1 MGGYIGAKTGTLV
14 ASASDIRGDISA
26 TDTTPEITLKNT
38 TETDADGTRS
48 GKITFKGEQSG
59 GEESVL
65 AQIQGSHD
73 GTADDEKGDLIF
85 KTNDGND
92 ASSPTERVRINSAG
106 DVLISSPDPSLTITN
121 TTHEDTDGGRESTI
135 VFKGEQSGGELST
148 LAEIE
153 ASHDGTSDDEKGD
166 LIFRTNDGS
175 DGASPTE
182 RLRIDSGGNVKIGTT
197 ATASHGAADNHVLA
211 LSGSQNNGSGVL
223 AFIDTS
229 GNSDAL
235 ISGNDGS
242 LTINVDSSNA
252 TADSSLQIRL
262 DNTEEYRFAD
272 TAAHGAGLGIGTTA
286 PLRQLHISNTS
297 ANSELA
303 FTAGTSGVSSILFGD
318 GSTGTDVYRGYVQ
331 YNHADDAMLFA
342 SSAGEAMR
350 INSSRNLGIG
360 TNPSHPLHVGKATP
374 SDFVTEI
381 SNTSGTNPYGLHL
394 STINA
399 SLDNNVTHFLYANDS
414 ATVRFVVDSDGD
426 VKNHDNS
433 YGAISDQRIKQ
444 NIEDATSQWDDIKN
458 LRVRKYKL
466 KDDIRQYGDDAKFKL
481 GLVAQEAETVSPNLI
496 TENAAN
502 PNDIL
507 NSSEFGTLYQ
517 DGDDIPENKQVGD
530 VKERHTTVKGI
541 RYSILY
547 MKAVKALQEA
557 MDRIE
562 TLETKVAALEAE

>member
-262 DNTEEYRFAD
+262 DNTEE
-272 TAAHGAGLGIGTTA
+272 
-286 PLRQLHISNTS
+286 
-297 ANSELA
+297 
-303 FTAGTSGVSSILFGD
+303 
-318 GSTGTDVYRGYVQ
+318 
-331 YNHADDAMLFA
+331 
-342 SSAGEAMR
+342 
-350 INSSRNLGIG
+350 
-360 TNPSHPLHVGKATP
+360 
-374 SDFVTEI
+374 
-381 SNTSGTNPYGLHL
+381 
-394 STINA
+394 
-399 SLDNNVTHFLYANDS
+399 
-414 ATVRFVVDSDGD
+414 
-426 VKNHDNS
+426 
-433 YGAISDQRIKQ
+433 
-444 NIEDATSQWDDIKN
+444 
-458 LRVRKYKL
+458 
-466 KDDIRQYGDDAKFKL
+466 
-481 GLVAQEAETVSPNLI
+481 
-496 TENAAN
+496 
-502 PNDIL
+502 
-507 NSSEFGTLYQ
+507 
-517 DGDDIPENKQVGD
+517 
-530 VKERHTTVKGI
+530 
-541 RYSILY
+541 
-547 MKAVKALQEA
+547 
-557 MDRIE
+557 
-562 TLETKVAALEAE
+562 